1 MFGTLEPMQPSSDLA
16 KIDKV
21 NALGVTQPPEILVE
35 CAAFTGSLA
44 TLFLT
49 VRDGKVDLLGVPLAP
64 ICEAYFHYLLEN
76 AEQDLERA
84 STALA
89 VLAYLLERKSSC
101 LVPSPVEEESEMEDI
116 LENQEP
122 WVHEFAPAILALQ
135 GLHDDRSQVFFRPN
149 ETGGQSYE
157 LPLELGDV
165 TLFDLSRALQRLLER
180 ANPEPPD
187 AMRKPARSLSE
198 MMVVAMNAL
207 RIEFLPLDKIVVGSF
222 TRSEVVWWFLAL
234 LELIRLGQAR
244 VRLQDSEVEFAQ
256 AGLA

>member
-1 MFGTLEPMQPSSDLA
+1 MQPSSDLA
-16 KIDKV
+16 KIDQV

-64 ICEAYFHYLLEN
+64 ICEAYFQYLLEN
-76 AEQDLERA
+76 AEHDLERA
-84 STALA
+84 SSALA
-89 VLAYLLERKSSC
+89 VLAYLLERKSWS
-101 LVPSPVEEESEMEDI
+101 LVPNPEGEEPESEEV
-116 LENQEP
+116 LENHEP
-122 WVHEFAPAILALQ
+122 WIHEFAPAILALQ
-135 GLHDDRSQVFFRPN
+135 GLQEDRNQVFFRPN
-149 ETGGQSYE
+149 EAGGQSYE

-165 TLFDLSRALQRLLER
+165 TLFDLSRALQRLIER

-198 MMVVAMNAL
+198 MMVVVMNSL
-207 RIEFLPLDKIVVGSF
+207 KIEFLPLDEIVVGSF

-244 VRLQDSEVEFAQ
+244 VRLQNEEVQFAQ
-256 AGLA
+256 AVLA